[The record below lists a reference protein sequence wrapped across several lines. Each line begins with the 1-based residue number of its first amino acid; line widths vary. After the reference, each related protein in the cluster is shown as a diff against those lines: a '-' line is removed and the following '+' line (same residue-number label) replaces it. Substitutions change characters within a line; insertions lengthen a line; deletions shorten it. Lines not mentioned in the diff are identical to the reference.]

1 MVSFSEDIQSPCMM
15 KFPVWACIAP
25 GSHRHVSFI
34 RSLADENRP
43 SDWAYSNTNECCVLW
58 SKIDFSLRL
67 HMRVGTR
74 NLLEEKIAGEMDTRC
89 DIKSQKSSVLAKILV
104 LRAEESSMRPER
116 LLVCRFPL
124 VVMYTV
130 WPGWWYKAIG
140 LRNFL
145 DDDTICWTE
154 QSSAFSL

>member
-1 MVSFSEDIQSPCMM
+1 
-15 KFPVWACIAP
+15 
-25 GSHRHVSFI
+25 
-34 RSLADENRP
+34 
-43 SDWAYSNTNECCVLW
+43 
-58 SKIDFSLRL
+58 
-67 HMRVGTR
+67 MRVGTR

-130 WPGWWYKAIG
+130 
-140 LRNFL
+140 
-145 DDDTICWTE
+145 
-154 QSSAFSL
+154 